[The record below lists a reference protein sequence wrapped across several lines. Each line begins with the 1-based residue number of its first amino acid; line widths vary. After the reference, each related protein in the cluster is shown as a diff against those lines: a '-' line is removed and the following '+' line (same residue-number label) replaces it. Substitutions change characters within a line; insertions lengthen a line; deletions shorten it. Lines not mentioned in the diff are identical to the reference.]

1 MNLLINYRV
10 HNNACFNANHSL
22 VWSFCSAVIVWNPLI
37 AGFAAFILSCTNRVR
52 YLFVFPFL
60 QISWALALVN
70 RFFDRGGISPLVSK
84 AAFC

>member
-1 MNLLINYRV
+1 
-10 HNNACFNANHSL
+10 
-22 VWSFCSAVIVWNPLI
+22 LI